1 MSRLTRGARLGM
13 TAAAGLLVL
22 AAASLEA
29 RVTKI
34 TITKTTSPMF
44 SGQSF
49 GTVGPYEEIK
59 GIAVGEI
66 DPADRRNA
74 VITDILLAPRNAN
87 GKVEY
92 KTTFT
97 IVKPVDMSKGQPV
110 MLYNVPNRGNHSLP
124 GAFLFGNDPGD
135 GFIYKLG
142 HTMVWSGWQGD
153 QPIATVNT
161 ATQEGIDVPVAPV
174 TGVTWQRFANGCRDC
189 VAIPAPTG
197 TPPRGSAST
206 IAFGLSA

>member
-1 MSRLTRGARLGM
+1 MTFEYLRKSVAFVAVTGALCII
-13 TAAAGLLVL
+13 AGG
-22 AAASLEA
+22 AQA

-44 SGQSF
+44 NGQQF
-49 GTVGPYEEIK
+49 GTVGAYEEIK

-66 DPADRRNA
+66 DPADRRSA
-74 VITDILLAPRNAN
+74 VITDIGLAPRNAN

-124 GAFLFGNDPGD
+124 NAFLFGGDPGD

-153 QPIATVNT
+153 QPISSVNT
-161 ATQEGIDVPVAPV
+161 ATQEGIDVPVAKMPGGAPV
-174 TGVTWQRFANGCRDC
+174 TSQTWQRFANGCRD
-189 VAIPAPTG
+189 
-197 TPPRGSAST
+197 
-206 IAFGLSA
+206 